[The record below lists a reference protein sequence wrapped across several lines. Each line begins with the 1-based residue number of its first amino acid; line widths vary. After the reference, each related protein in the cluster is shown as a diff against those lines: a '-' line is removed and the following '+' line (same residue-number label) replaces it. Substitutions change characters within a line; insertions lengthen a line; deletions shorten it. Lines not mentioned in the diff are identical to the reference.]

1 MSSRFCVQVEEVAAS
16 RLERKGR
23 SIAGIGGSHFKL
35 LRKHGYHS
43 RKKGKIIFL
52 QGFISINTIKMSAIG
67 SLVFCTDCGNLLE
80 PSKGVKDSILKCE
93 CCGTENKGLFPRFLP
108 APILIRADTTSKTI
122 TTKTK
127 ASSFP
132 SLLRQKRSAIQT
144 VERSDM
150 KNEAVI
156 QVTCPECGR
165 KEVRYSAVQLRSADE
180 GSTIF
185 YSCDCGHKYVEV
197 EISFYV

>member
-1 MSSRFCVQVEEVAAS
+1 M
-16 RLERKGR
+16 
-23 SIAGIGGSHFKL
+23 
-35 LRKHGYHS
+35 
-43 RKKGKIIFL
+43 KGKNIFL
-52 QGFISINTIKMSAIG
+52 QGFTSINTIEMSAIG

-80 PSKGVKDSILKCE
+80 PSRGVKNSILKCE
-93 CCGTENKGLFPRFLP
+93 CCGTENKGSFPRLLR
-108 APILIRADTTSKTI
+108 APILIQPDTTSKTI
-122 TTKTK
+122 TTTTK
-127 ASSFP
+127 PSSFP
-132 SLLRQKRSAIQT
+132 SVLRQKRSAIQT

-197 EISFYV
+197 ASSFMFDG

>member
-1 MSSRFCVQVEEVAAS
+1 
-16 RLERKGR
+16 
-23 SIAGIGGSHFKL
+23 
-35 LRKHGYHS
+35 
-43 RKKGKIIFL
+43 
-52 QGFISINTIKMSAIG
+52 
-67 SLVFCTDCGNLLE
+67 
-80 PSKGVKDSILKCE
+80 
-93 CCGTENKGLFPRFLP
+93 
-108 APILIRADTTSKTI
+108 
-122 TTKTK
+122 
-127 ASSFP
+127 
-132 SLLRQKRSAIQT
+132 
-144 VERSDM
+144 M